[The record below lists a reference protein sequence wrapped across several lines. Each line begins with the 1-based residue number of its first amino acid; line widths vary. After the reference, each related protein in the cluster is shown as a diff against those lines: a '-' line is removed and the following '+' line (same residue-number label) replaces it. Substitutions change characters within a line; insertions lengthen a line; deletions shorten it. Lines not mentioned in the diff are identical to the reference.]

1 MQRFQNILISIVGDA
16 PDSAAVERGVRLARR
31 LGARL
36 TLIDA
41 VDDPPWY
48 ARLVLPA
55 AERLFEDEVRAR
67 GERLEALAAS
77 IRGPSLDVETEVLR
91 GRPDIETVRRVLRAG
106 HDLVLKRAEGGDA
119 GLFPSA
125 DMRLL
130 RNSPCPV
137 WLVRAE
143 QRSRLFARVLAA
155 VDPTLDEDDPEA
167 ERRSALN
174 RKILELTTSLADWD
188 GAELHVVHAWE
199 PFGEGLCRRWGIGGD
214 QVLEDIIERMHAA
227 AGQALERAVAPYL
240 DRIGPAHVHLL
251 RGEAGQAIPR
261 FAADRHI
268 DLIVM
273 GTVARTGISGL
284 LIGNTAETI
293 LQRVGCSVLAVKPD
307 GFVSPVT
314 LVRPGESPWLDP
326 GSR

>member
-1 MQRFQNILISIVGDA
+1 MQRFQNILISVMGDA

-31 LGARL
+31 IGARL
-36 TLIDA
+36 TLLDV

-55 AERLFEDEVRAR
+55 TERLLDEEVRAR

-77 IRGPSLDVETEVLR
+77 VRGPSLEVDTEVLR
-91 GRPDIETVRRVLRAG
+91 GRPDIETVRRVLRAR
-106 HDLVLKRAEGGDA
+106 HDLVLKHAERGDH

-130 RNSPCPV
+130 RNCPCPV
-137 WLVRAE
+137 WLVRPE

-155 VDPTLDEDDPEA
+155 VDPTLEVGDPEA
-167 ERRSALN
+167 DRESALD
-174 RKILELTTSLADWD
+174 RKILDLATSLADWD

-214 QVLEDIIERMHAA
+214 RVIEDIIERMHAA
-227 AGQALERAVAPYL
+227 AGRALELAVTPYL
-240 DRIGPAHVHLL
+240 DRIGPAHTHLL
-251 RGEAGQAIPR
+251 PSDPGQAIPR
-261 FAADRHI
+261 FAADHHV

-284 LIGNTAETI
+284 IIGNTAETI
-293 LQRVGCSVLAVKPD
+293 LQRVRCSVLAVKPD
-307 GFVSPVT
+307 GFVSPVQ
-314 LVRPGESPWLDP
+314 PGESPWLDP